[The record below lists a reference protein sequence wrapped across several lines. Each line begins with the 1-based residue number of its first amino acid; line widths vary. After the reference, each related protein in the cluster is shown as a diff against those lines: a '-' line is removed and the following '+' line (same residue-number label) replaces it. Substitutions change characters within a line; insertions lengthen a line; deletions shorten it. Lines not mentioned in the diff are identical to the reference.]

1 MSSSLIFSNNYRLKP
16 IDYGNYY
23 YYQNVFTESEI
34 SKIHSLGEASP
45 KEKGVVTDSGHVTE
59 TRISDVSWIDQ
70 KEESYWLYQKI
81 SELVNEANKSMWE
94 FDIYGYHDSLQYTT
108 YYGGG
113 GHYDWHTDVGPMMAN
128 RKVSVV
134 LQLTKPDEYEGGD
147 LQLNGGNGII
157 EAPKDFNTMIIFP
170 SFMLHRVTPVITGTR
185 KSLVTWLAG
194 PNLR

>member
-1 MSSSLIFSNNYRLKP
+1 MRIIIITQDEPFYLAKNLNYLINSLP
-16 IDYGNYY
+16 D
-23 YYQNVFTESEI
+23 
-34 SKIHSLGEASP
+34 HSQIVGCVVNEASP
-45 KEKGVVTDSGHVTE
+45 YGKKESFIKWANENSMKVLEMGTFSGDLNKTLN
-59 TRISDVSWIDQ
+59 
-70 KEESYWLYQKI
+70 K
-81 SELVNEANKSMWE
+81 LVDEANKTMWE

-113 GHYDWHTDVGPMMAN
+113 GDYAWHTDVGPMMAN

-134 LQLTKPDEYEGGD
+134 LQLTKPDEYEGGN
-147 LQLNGGNGII
+147 LQLNGGNGIV

>member
-1 MSSSLIFSNNYRLKP
+1 MNPSLIFSNNYRLKP
-16 IDYGNYY
+16 VNYSNYY

-34 SKIHSLGEASP
+34 ATIHSLGEASP
-45 KEKGVVTDSGHVTE
+45 QQKGVVTDSGHVTE

-70 KEESYWLYQKI
+70 KEESYWLYEKI
-81 SELVNEANKSMWE
+81 SQLVDEANKSMWE

-147 LQLNGGNGII
+147 LQLNGGSGII

>member
-16 IDYGNYY
+16 VNYGNYY

-34 SKIHSLGEASP
+34 EKIHALGESSP
-45 KEKGVVTDSGHVTE
+45 KQKGSVTDSGHITE

-70 KEESYWLYQKI
+70 KEESYWLYEKI
-81 SELVNEANKSMWE
+81 SELVDEANKSMWE

-134 LQLTKPDEYEGGD
+134 LQLTKPDEYEGGN
-147 LQLNGGNGII
+147 LQLNGGNGVI

>member
-16 IDYGNYY
+16 VNYGNYY
-23 YYQNVFTESEI
+23 FYKNVFTESEI
-34 SKIHSLGEASP
+34 AKIHSLGESSP
-45 KEKGVVTDSGHVTE
+45 KQKGSVTDSGHITE

-70 KEESYWLYQKI
+70 KQDSYWLYEKI
-81 SELVNEANKSMWE
+81 SELVDEANKAMWE

-134 LQLTKPDEYEGGD
+134 LQLTKPDEYEGGN
-147 LQLNGGNGII
+147 LQLNGGNGIV

>member
-1 MSSSLIFSNNYRLKP
+1 MNPSLIFSNNYRLKSVN
-16 IDYGNYY
+16 YGNYY
-23 YYQNVFTESEI
+23 YYPNVFTETEI
-34 SKIHSLGEASP
+34 AKIHSLGQASP
-45 KEKGVVTDSGHVTE
+45 TQKGVVTDSGHVTE

-81 SELVNEANKSMWE
+81 SDLVDEANKAMWE

-113 GHYDWHTDVGPMMAN
+113 GHYDWHTDVGSMMAN

-134 LQLTKPDEYEGGD
+134 LQLTKPEEYEGGN
-147 LQLNGGNGII
+147 LQLNGGNGVV